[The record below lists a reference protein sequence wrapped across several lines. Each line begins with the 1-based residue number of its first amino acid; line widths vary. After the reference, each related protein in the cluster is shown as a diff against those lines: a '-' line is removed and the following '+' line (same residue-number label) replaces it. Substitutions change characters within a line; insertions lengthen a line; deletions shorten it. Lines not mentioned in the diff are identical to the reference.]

1 MGCFN
6 SKKVE
11 GGDAYKKETAPAPTP
26 APAPKPAPVSQPP
39 VASSESKLTPV
50 AESPSTA
57 GKPPTTESSKEEKK
71 PSKEE
76 APDKPTGQDKEAQ
89 PEKEPEVT
97 APTSQA
103 SQPEDDHAKYASK
116 YSVWDKAFK
125 DEAGEKM
132 KLGQKEVRKLFKKVL
147 PGMSQTV
154 FDLLYETV
162 KKDDNGSINF
172 IDFSRIGEAFVKKD
186 SSGFPTVDP
195 EKFRKIIDD
204 DKALREKT
212 RGSIT
217 EGAKSGELATILKSL
232 DIKPEGSNKED
243 EYKRL
248 VKVYPNWKT
257 LFDAAD
263 ADQKGGLGLD
273 QLKKVLRSLGSF
285 SNKQMKILYYS
296 MDEDG
301 NGTIDYCE
309 FCWMA
314 EALLEGKVNSEQFGG
329 VDPENFR
336 QAMSE
341 AKELRGKV
349 RSNLIAGLKSGQ
361 LKSLVATV
369 PGDDKEKKKPKAVE
383 LTPVGEELREK
394 YPVWWEHFCNADSDK
409 TGELSL
415 KSLRNLCR
423 KEIEKLSQKQ
433 LRALLDTIEDDKP
446 TTGWAD
452 TASILE
458 ALSGDLTRFPS
469 IDPEKWKQIIVDEEA
484 LKEKFKKNLTE
495 GKRSGAL
502 EACLLDMPQPHADE
516 DKDVVGKE
524 FENKYPDWRKTYL
537 SVCVE
542 GETTLG
548 VNEMSTAMRK
558 IVKKMS
564 RSQVE
569 MLFDA
574 MDEDANGR
582 VDWCEFC
589 WMGEAFMENNLE
601 RFPQID
607 SEKFKALFEASATT
621 RKKLATNLK
630 EGLKTG
636 ELKAL
641 AESYG
646 ADAPAEAAAEST
658 DAPAEAS
665 AEAAE
670 APAEDAPAED
680 ADAPAEAKDTPAED
694 APAKDTPAEDAPA
707 SEAIPEPEE

>member
-423 KEIEKLSQKQ
+423 KEFEKLPQKQ
-433 LRALLDTIEDDKP
+433 LRALRAGELQTGNDRNRMRIKRLFSSSEYLGQTAENALGIIKIRHRWP
-446 TTGWAD
+446 SRGWASLEKRIGKRMPHKYHICRKPVAND
-452 TASILE
+452 GSVSFILE
-458 ALSGDLTRFPS
+458 EVSEFIVSTSWGAISSAVFARGDPRTQPTRHDATQWGAKLFIAAKKSHTHAPIIINPWIVGHPRDKEMSHILNTHTHTQSTQS
-469 IDPEKWKQIIVDEEA
+469 ISS
-484 LKEKFKKNLTE
+484 N
-495 GKRSGAL
+495 
-502 EACLLDMPQPHADE
+502 ADE
-516 DKDVVGKE
+516 Y
-524 FENKYPDWRKTYL
+524 F
-537 SVCVE
+537 
-542 GETTLG
+542 TLIA
-548 VNEMSTAMRK
+548 STR
-558 IVKKMS
+558 
-564 RSQVE
+564 
-569 MLFDA
+569 
-574 MDEDANGR
+574 N
-582 VDWCEFC
+582 
-589 WMGEAFMENNLE
+589 
-601 RFPQID
+601 
-607 SEKFKALFEASATT
+607 T
-621 RKKLATNLK
+621 
-630 EGLKTG
+630 
-636 ELKAL
+636 
-641 AESYG
+641 
-646 ADAPAEAAAEST
+646 
-658 DAPAEAS
+658 
-665 AEAAE
+665 
-670 APAEDAPAED
+670 
-680 ADAPAEAKDTPAED
+680 
-694 APAKDTPAEDAPA
+694 
-707 SEAIPEPEE
+707 